1 MIMDN
6 NIEQLKQSYTEI
18 PIPEELDFIV
28 KKAIRQSRMKRTNMR
43 WIIGTAAAVIV
54 FVSGVNSSPAFANAF
69 SNIPVLG
76 KIVEVIT
83 FREYKVDEDTYNANL
98 KVPAVTNLENKTLE
112 QMLNNKYLDENK
124 KLYAEFQKDMD
135 DLKKQGGGHLGID
148 TGYEVKTDNDQIL
161 SIGRY
166 EVNTVGSSS
175 TTMKYDTIDKKNQV
189 LISLPS
195 LFKDNSYIALIS
207 ENIKQQMLDQMKSDP
222 DKTYWVKKDDKDT
235 DPLDDVFQSIQK
247 DQSFY
252 INKDGKLVISFN
264 KYDVAPGYMGIVEFV
279 IPTDV
284 IASDL
289 VSSEYIKS

>member
-6 NIEQLKQSYTEI
+6 NIEQLKKSYTEV

-83 FREYKVDEDTYNANL
+83 FREYNVDEDTYNANL

-195 LFKDNSYIALIS
+195 LFKDDAYIALIS
-207 ENIKQQMLDQMKSDP
+207 DNIKQQMLEQMKSDP

-235 DPLDDVFQSIQK
+235 DPLDDFQSIQK

-252 INKDGKLVISFN
+252 INKEGKLVISFD
-264 KYDVAPGYMGIVEFV
+264 KYEVAPGYMGIVEFV
-279 IPTDV
+279 IPTDK

>member
-1 MIMDN
+1 MDN

>member
-1 MIMDN
+1 MDN

-54 FVSGVNSSPAFANAF
+54 FVSGVNSSPVFANAF

-83 FREYKVDEDTYNANL
+83 FREYKVDEDTYNAHL

-124 KLYAEFQKDMD
+124 KLYAEFQKDID

-195 LFKDNSYIALIS
+195 LFKDNAYIALIS

-235 DPLDDVFQSIQK
+235 DPMNDYQSIQK

-252 INKDGKLVISFN
+252 INKDGKLVISFD
-264 KYDVAPGYMGIVEFV
+264 KYEVAPGYMGIVEFV

-289 VSSEYIKS
+289 VSSEYIK

>member
-54 FVSGVNSSPAFANAF
+54 FVSGVNSSPVFANAF

-83 FREYKVDEDTYNANL
+83 FREYKVDEDTYNAHL

-124 KLYAEFQKDMD
+124 KLYAEFQKDID

-195 LFKDNSYIALIS
+195 LFKDNAYIALIS

-235 DPLDDVFQSIQK
+235 DPMNDYQSIQK

-252 INKDGKLVISFN
+252 INKDGKLVISFD
-264 KYDVAPGYMGIVEFV
+264 KYEVAPGYMGIVEFV

-289 VSSEYIKS
+289 VSSEYIK

>member
-1 MIMDN
+1 MDN
-6 NIEQLKQSYTEI
+6 NIEKLKKSYTEV

-195 LFKDNSYIALIS
+195 LFKDNAYIALIS
-207 ENIKQQMLDQMKSDP
+207 ENIKQQMLEQMKSDP

-235 DPLDDVFQSIQK
+235 DPMNDYQSIQK

-252 INKDGKLVISFN
+252 INKGGKLVISFD
-264 KYDVAPGYMGIVEFV
+264 KYEVAPGAMGIVEFV

-289 VSSEYIKS
+289 VSSEYIK

>member
-1 MIMDN
+1 MDN
-6 NIEQLKQSYTEI
+6 NIEQLKQNYMEI
-18 PIPEELDFIV
+18 PIPEELDFVV
-28 KKAIRQSRMKRTNMR
+28 KKAIRKNRVKRTNMR
-43 WIIGTAAAVIV
+43 WVIGTAAAVIV

-69 SNIPVLG
+69 SNIPVLS
-76 KIVEVIT
+76 KIVEVVT
-83 FREYKVDEDTYNANL
+83 FREFKVDEDTYNAHL
-98 KVPAVTNLENKTLE
+98 KVPAVTNLENKSLE
-112 QMLNNKYLDENK
+112 EMLNNKYLDENK
-124 KLYAEFQKDMD
+124 KLYAEFQLEMD
-135 DLKKQGGGHLGID
+135 EMKKQGGGHLGID

-195 LFKDNSYIALIS
+195 LFKDNAYIALIS

-235 DPLDDVFQSIQK
+235 DPMNDYQSIQK

-252 INKDGKLVISFN
+252 INKDGKLVISFD
-264 KYDVAPGYMGIVEFV
+264 KYEVAPGYMGIVEFV